1 MQPAI
6 LISFDV
12 EEFDIPLEYQCAIPM
27 EQQMAIGKRGLDAV
41 LPVLEQHGVRGTMF
55 TTANF
60 ADCFPEA
67 VQQMA
72 AQHEIASHTYYH
84 SRFDNKDLLASR
96 LRLEALSGQ
105 TVVGL
110 RMPRMR
116 FVEMS
121 EVKKAG
127 YQYDS
132 SINPT
137 WIPGRY
143 NNLRLSRTVYV
154 EEGVPRL
161 PASVSP
167 NLRIPL
173 FWLGFKNYPYAVFK
187 RLCLQT
193 LQKDGYLCLYFHP
206 WEFTGINGFNLPGYV
221 KRHHGQ
227 PLLNRLNQLLQ
238 DIAPHGRFMPVN
250 AYLEAKNLIRP
261 IQA

>member
-12 EEFDIPLEYQCAIPM
+12 EEFDIPLEYQCEIAM
-27 EQQMAIGKRGLDAV
+27 DQQMAIGKHGLDVV
-41 LPVLEQHGVRGTMF
+41 LPVLEQHNVRGTMF
-55 TTANF
+55 TTAHF
-60 ADCFPEA
+60 ADQFPEA
-67 VQQMA
+67 VQRMA
-72 AQHEIASHTYYH
+72 KQHEIASHTYYH
-84 SRFDNKDLLASR
+84 SSFENKDLLASR

-105 TVVGL
+105 SVVGL

-127 YQYDS
+127 YRYDS

-143 NNLRLSRTVYV
+143 NNLRLSRTVYF

-173 FWLGFKNYPYAVFK
+173 FWLG
-187 RLCLQT
+187 
-193 LQKDGYLCLYFHP
+193 
-206 WEFTGINGFNLPGYV
+206 
-221 KRHHGQ
+221 
-227 PLLNRLNQLLQ
+227 
-238 DIAPHGRFMPVN
+238 
-250 AYLEAKNLIRP
+250 
-261 IQA
+261 